1 MGIIADAR
9 HALRNLRLAPG
20 FHVLLI
26 AILALGIAASS
37 ALFSI
42 VDAVLLRPL
51 PYRDAGRLVSLTAFA
66 ADPKFD
72 SNGSLSYSDFEQLK
86 ARARSFEDL
95 AITYR
100 TGWSLVTL
108 TGGNEPQRIQG
119 AFVSPNLFGLLGRTP
134 VIGRTFTVDEDR
146 RGDRLVVLNEALAM
160 VRYGSATAAIG
171 KDLEI
176 GGAKWRVIG
185 IMPSDFR
192 VPFLATQLWMPI
204 HAHPEWNDR
213 SEANP
218 LLLQRWDVI
227 GRLRPGV
234 RISAAQAEVD
244 GIEAQLRSALPDFHE
259 DLVRVVPLR
268 EYFTGSVSKQI
279 WILFASVMFLLL
291 IACVN
296 AGNLLLSRS
305 IARQREFAVRTA
317 LGGVRVRLLRQLLV
331 ESSTF
336 SLIAGV
342 LGVATAAA
350 LVPILKTLAPSG
362 IPRFEDV
369 SLDAGVVAFALA
381 VSMITGILLGLAP
394 AWNMSRLDMTDFLNA
409 SGRIVG
415 ANRGTRRT
423 KNILVAA
430 EFAIAMVLLTGAG
443 LLVRSFVAVH
453 NVRPGFQ
460 PEHVLTVNLGL
471 PNSTPAPQAT
481 QFYSEAM
488 RRISRLPSV
497 EAVGGVSH
505 LFFLDAKRTHALRQV
520 EGRAPEPRSVWK
532 PLVWTQISGS
542 YFQAMGISL
551 LRGRYFDRTDRAESP
566 LVAIVNETLAQ
577 RYWPDENPVGKRFR
591 GFDPRG
597 RNDDWL
603 TVVGVVQDTRS
614 GGLERP
620 PFSQIYEVQSQRG
633 DQIGDLVIRTAGD
646 PVQLASSVRSIIHAV
661 DPQVI
666 VSSISTMERL
676 LEDQEASRRFET
688 WLIGVFSAIALSLAA
703 FGVFAVMHY
712 SIAARTHEIGIRMA
726 VGARAAD
733 VMMLVVS
740 EGAWLAGTGIAV
752 GTLAALWTTSAI
764 ASLLYSVRPEDP
776 VSFVAAATVLA
787 TAAILASFYPA
798 MRASRVDPM
807 SALRQY

>member
-9 HALRNLRLAPG
+9 HALRNFRLAPG

-551 LRGRYFDRTDRAESP
+551 LRGRYFDRTDRADSP

>member
-9 HALRNLRLAPG
+9 HALRNFRLAPG

-26 AILALGIAASS
+26 AILGLGIATSS

-551 LRGRYFDRTDRAESP
+551 LRGRYFDRTDRADSP

>member
-9 HALRNLRLAPG
+9 HALRNFRLAPG

-26 AILALGIAASS
+26 AILGLGIATSS

-244 GIEAQLRSALPDFHE
+244 GIEAQLRTALPDFHE

-551 LRGRYFDRTDRAESP
+551 LRGRYFDRTDRADSP

>member
-9 HALRNLRLAPG
+9 HALRNFRLAPG

-26 AILALGIAASS
+26 AILGLGTATSS

-119 AFVSPNLFGLLGRTP
+119 AFVSPNLFGLLARTP

-192 VPFLATQLWMPI
+192 VPFLTTQLWMPI

-551 LRGRYFDRTDRAESP
+551 LRGRYFDRTDRADSP